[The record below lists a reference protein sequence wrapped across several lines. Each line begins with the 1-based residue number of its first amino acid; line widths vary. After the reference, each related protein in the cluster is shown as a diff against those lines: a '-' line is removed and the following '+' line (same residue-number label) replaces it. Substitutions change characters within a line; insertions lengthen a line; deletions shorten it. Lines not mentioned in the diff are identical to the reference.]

1 MVGPTT
7 TREALDM
14 ETLML
19 STLGIACFGFGWI
32 VGHIVGYEKGRDEWP
47 R

>member
-1 MVGPTT
+1 
-7 TREALDM
+7 M

-19 STLGIACFGFGWI
+19 LTLGVACFGFGWI
-32 VGHIVGYEKGRDEWP
+32 VGHATGYEKGRDEWP